1 MFDSP
6 LIILDEPTTGLD
18 PVALI
23 YLKQLIADEKVKGK
37 MILITTHI
45 MNLVEEVADRV
56 IFLLDGNIYFDG
68 TVATLKENTGQ
79 SNLERAIA
87 EILQGSY
94 A

>member
-1 MFDSP
+1 
-6 LIILDEPTTGLD
+6 
-18 PVALI
+18 
-23 YLKQLIADEKVKGK
+23 
-37 MILITTHI
+37 
-45 MNLVEEVADRV
+45 MNLVEEIADRV

-87 EILQGSY
+87 EILKGSY